1 MSAMQFAI
9 CDQQL
14 DDSWVMAQV
23 CMRARVRALVC
34 KLSAQDPPTLCF
46 TSEDPSKA
54 GAKIFSSWVRLL
66 PVYLAAG
73 VWVLAYP
80 MMVVVLLVKNKHKH
94 ADPAFKLR

>member
-1 MSAMQFAI
+1 MGDGPGVHA
-9 CDQQL
+9 
-14 DDSWVMAQV
+14 
-23 CMRARVRALVC
+23 RARARTCVRT
-34 KLSAQDPPTLCF
+34 SAQDPPTLCF